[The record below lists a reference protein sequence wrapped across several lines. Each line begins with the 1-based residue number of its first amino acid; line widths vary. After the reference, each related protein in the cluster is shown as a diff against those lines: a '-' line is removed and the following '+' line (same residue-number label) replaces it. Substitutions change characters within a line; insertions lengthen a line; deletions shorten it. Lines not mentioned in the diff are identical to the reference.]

1 MKSGF
6 FGVLMLTASL
16 FPLSLRAQHLT
27 FGRPVNYLTPVR
39 TDKAVDITQ
48 FKNGFFVVWKNRGDG
63 AAVSVAYL
71 GKQDA
76 TEFSEDVQTV
86 RASKT
91 NAAPVL
97 RVLGDRLYALWI
109 SDSGD
114 LHYIMNNSDSTFD
127 IEQVNT
133 VAFANATKLKGGVSC
148 APFGNAILMVSHA
161 DDKNTMVHALL
172 ETTATGMLRAKDLTT
187 IAISGSSDY
196 PFVVALNNR
205 TARIT
210 FKGPNQDA
218 QIYSADYALD
228 TKTWSD
234 KKALGF
240 KTKTSPALYHVFNST
255 RLFYVWRGD
264 KKDSRLYCASTAMD
278 EVPQN
283 QTPLS
288 EEYATDVPVSLC
300 AVDEKKFVVSFV
312 GKDNKLYLSYFTNY
326 NPARW
331 QEEILFPAKAGYTLK
346 DIVIPGAHDAGMSV
360 LSGTGGTNASSI
372 NECNVLTQTQ
382 TIEHQLK
389 AGLRMF
395 DLRVGLFKSEL
406 YTKHSSSD
414 CMADAMGGGYGEK
427 LSDVL
432 LALRRFLKE
441 NNKEFVLLTLSHFC
455 AKETPPE
462 DIARFIAT
470 ALGDDL
476 LFDNRRRSIHQVKLS
491 ELAGKAIVT
500 FEKYA
505 YTTYGIDSS
514 SMQPLPSK
522 AFLNLRREYAATND
536 MAKLLARE
544 VIFFNGLKDGAR
556 ENDLIRLDWQLT
568 QSSDEAAMVCNDF
581 QDDSMS
587 PVLNGAILLTNV
599 IRKHRSI
606 IDMSLRGN
614 KYLVSSVNGWIADGI
629 ITKKNK
635 PNILYVDAAGAW
647 ITDFCIALNET
658 DLYRVE

>member
-1 MKSGF
+1 MKSRF
-6 FGVLMLTASL
+6 FGAITLTVFL
-16 FPLSLRAQHLT
+16 LPVSLRGQNLT
-27 FGRPVNYLTPVR
+27 FGSPVNYLPHVR
-39 TDKAVDITQ
+39 TDKAVDITR
-48 FKNGFFVVWKNRGDG
+48 FKNGFFVVWKNMGDG
-63 AAVSVAYL
+63 AAVNLAYL

-86 RASKT
+86 SVSKT

-109 SDSGD
+109 SDNGN
-114 LHYIMNNSDSTFD
+114 LHYVMNNSDSTFD
-127 IEQVNT
+127 TGHVNT
-133 VAFANATKLKGGVSC
+133 VAFSNAAKLRGGVSC

-172 ETTATGMLRAKDLTT
+172 ETTADGTLRAKDLTA

-210 FKGPNQDA
+210 FKGANQDA
-218 QIYSADYALD
+218 QIYSADYTLD
-228 TKTWSD
+228 TKTWSN
-234 KKALGF
+234 KTAIGF

-264 KKDSRLYCASTAMD
+264 KKNNRLYYASTTLD
-278 EVPQN
+278 EAPQN
-283 QTPLS
+283 RTVLP
-288 EEYATDVPVSLC
+288 EEYTTDVPVSLC
-300 AVDEKKFVVSFV
+300 AVDDKKFVVSFV

-331 QEEILFPAKAGYTLK
+331 QEDILFPAKANYTLK
-346 DIVIPGAHDAGMSV
+346 DIVIPGSHDAGMSV
-360 LSGTGGTNASSI
+360 LSGTGGINAGSI

-382 TIEHQLK
+382 TIEHQLR

-395 DLRVGLFKSEL
+395 DLRVGVFKSEL
-406 YTKHSSSD
+406 YTKHCSSD

-427 LSDVL
+427 FSDVL
-432 LALRRFLKE
+432 LALKRFLKE

-455 AKETPPE
+455 PKETSTE
-462 DIARFIAT
+462 DIARLIAKT
-470 ALGDDL
+470 LGNDL
-476 LFDNRRRSIHQVKLS
+476 MFDNRRRGIQHVRLS
-491 ELAGKAIVT
+491 ELAGKAIIT

-505 YTTYGIDSS
+505 YPTYGIDSS
-514 SMQPLPSK
+514 SMQPLHSK
-522 AFLNLRREYAATND
+522 AFLNLRREYAATNNI
-536 MAKLLARE
+536 AKLLARE
-544 VIFFNGLKDGAR
+544 VTFFNGLKDGAR
-556 ENDLIRLDWQLT
+556 ENELIRLDWQLT

-581 QDDSMS
+581 QNDKMS

-614 KYLVSSVNGWIADGI
+614 KYLVSSLNGWIADGI

-635 PNILYVDAAGAW
+635 PNVLYVDAAGAW